1 MKIGLDTNDDYI
13 LKTFKKDLKS
23 KGIFIVDMDLQTR
36 KSIGNE
42 VFEKVIIANTS
53 SLDFYLKVEVRKGN
67 DSIKIYSGEKEESK
81 NFSKFLKDNLKELNV
96 ENISLENGE
105 NYYLIKNINIP
116 VSIIKVYVSENSRLD
131 KKLLNEKIIES
142 ILKI

>member
-13 LKTFKKDLKS
+13 LKTFKKDLKA
-23 KGIFIVDMDLQTR
+23 KGIFIVDMDLQIR

-67 DSIKIYSGEKEESK
+67 DSIKIYSGDKKESK
-81 NFSKFLKDNLKELNV
+81 NFSNSLKDSLTELNV

-116 VSIIKVYVSENSRLD
+116 VSIIKIYISENTRFD
-131 KKLLNEKIIES
+131 KKLLNEKIIEC

>member
-81 NFSKFLKDNLKELNV
+81 NFSNSLKESLKELNV

-131 KKLLNEKIIES
+131 KKLLNEKILEC

>member
-13 LKTFKKDLKS
+13 LKTFKKELKS
-23 KGIFIVDMDLQTR
+23 KGIFIVDMDLQIR

-81 NFSKFLKDNLKELNV
+81 NFSNSLKESLKELNV

-116 VSIIKVYVSENSRLD
+116 VSIIKVYISENTILD
-131 KKLLNEKIIES
+131 KKLLNEKILEC